1 MIHFYKR
8 LKILKCRAVVVV
20 DLINREVAAVVWP
33 EATEAAAMPLLMT
46 ALTVWGDT
54 AVLAVVM
61 DKIILRTASEDLEGE
76 VMAWGAPSVPWATPR
91 EVWV

>member
-1 MIHFYKR
+1 M
-8 LKILKCRAVVVV
+8 V

-54 AVLAVVM
+54 AVLAVVT
-61 DKIILRTASEDLEGE
+61 DKIILRDGE
-76 VMAWGAPSVPWATPR
+76 LYNYNGSVFYLRHPIG
-91 EVWV
+91 